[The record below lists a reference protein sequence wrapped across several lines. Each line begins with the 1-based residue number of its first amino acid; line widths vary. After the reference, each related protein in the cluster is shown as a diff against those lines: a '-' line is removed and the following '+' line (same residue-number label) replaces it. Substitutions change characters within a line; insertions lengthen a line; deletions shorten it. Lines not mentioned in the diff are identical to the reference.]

1 MVSNNPAPLKD
12 MATERPTV
20 ESLKPPRVLACVLCQ
35 SRKIRCD
42 RQFPCANCSKAGA
55 RCVPGNQVPRQ
66 RRRRFPERVLLD
78 RLRHYE
84 DLLRQSNIKF
94 EPLHPDSS
102 KQKRLPDVQ
111 GDDDSDD
118 EQPKAELSPSTTAN
132 SERVYEAKYVPF
144 PEKKTAFE

>member
-1 MVSNNPAPLKD
+1 

-20 ESLKPPRVLACVLCQ
+20 ESLKPPRVLACVFCQ

-42 RQFPCANCSKAGA
+42 RQFPCANCIKAGA
-55 RCVPGNQVPRQ
+55 RCIPGNQVPRQ

-84 DLLRQSNIKF
+84 DLLRQNNIKF

-102 KQKRLPDVQ
+102 KQKRFPDVQ
-111 GDDDSDD
+111 GEDGSDD
-118 EQPKAELSPSTTAN
+118 EQSKAEVSPLTPAS
-132 SERVYEAKYVPF
+132 SERVYEAKYVLF
-144 PEKKTAFE
+144 QETKLRLDD